1 MERHRGRSPH
11 QLPGPSTT
19 ARLVRPS
26 LLPNLLGRTRPV
38 LDDGESGLVSAEPED
53 RNPGIAQD
61 DSPYPRSAPSDSTA
75 AHVREATVSVDAAA
89 DLAPLSRIWES
100 IGYDEINWTYT
111 ATGRRLL
118 ETFRTISGTAFHVR
132 PHYVFCSGTGFGLP
146 HWGNGNVY
154 HEDEAGSP
162 FYDFTI
168 VDQAYDAIVGA
179 GHHVLVELA
188 FTPRDLLPDEAADFP
203 LEPSPTVYSRY
214 EAGAWAFPP
223 RDYERWAG
231 LVRAHVQHCLDR
243 YGREEV
249 GSWLWELWNEPDISY
264 WRGTTDQF
272 CDLYTVTARAVRTVL
287 PSARVGGPAVTGGGV
302 TFLRDFLAHTSRFG
316 DPIDFVSFH
325 TKGSAF
331 TPWRVYGP
339 TGAPAPERQSPSAP
353 KMLFEIRRLLRV
365 IAEFPDYRS
374 LPAIV
379 DECDAGVPAHYSIY
393 DNSNFAF
400 QNSEYY
406 PVFQVKLFKKI
417 LDLNEL
423 ETVKVSQ
430 ATSWSFYF
438 EGERIFEGT
447 RSFLTAGEI
456 QKPLLNAYRMLAR
469 LGTRRLRVQSSA
481 AFEVDQI
488 DQTLGS
494 SMPEEVDALAS
505 LAEDG
510 TVAVIVWRHA
520 DDQYQKDELETAV
533 QVTVHGLSSERYRLE
548 HLRIDGD
555 HSNSHTAWVNA
566 GSPQLPSADQ
576 LAAIIDRQSLESL
589 DHPVVVDCAKSVLT
603 CDIRL
608 PLPAAS
614 LLILEPR

>member
-1 MERHRGRSPH
+1 M
-11 QLPGPSTT
+11 T
-19 ARLVRPS
+19 
-26 LLPNLLGRTRPV
+26 
-38 LDDGESGLVSAEPED
+38 
-53 RNPGIAQD
+53 
-61 DSPYPRSAPSDSTA
+61 
-75 AHVREATVSVDAAA
+75 VDAST
-89 DLAPLSRIWES
+89 DLGPLKRIWQS

-118 ETFRTISGTAFHVR
+118 KTFHAISGTPFHVR
-132 PHYVFCSGTGFGLP
+132 PHYVFSSGTGFGLP

-154 HEDEAGSP
+154 HEDDTGKP

-168 VDQAYDAIVGA
+168 VDQVYDAIVEA

-188 FTPRDLLPDEAADFP
+188 FTPRDLLPEEAADFP
-203 LEPSPTVYSRY
+203 FEPSPTVYSRY

-223 RDYERWAG
+223 KDYERWAG
-231 LVRAHVQHCLDR
+231 LVRAHVQHSLDR
-243 YGREEV
+243 YGRAEV
-249 GSWLWELWNEPDISY
+249 DSWLWELWNEPDISY
-264 WRGTTDQF
+264 WRGTIEQF
-272 CDLYTVTARAVRTVL
+272 CELYTVTAQAVRAVL

-302 TFLRDFLAHTSRFG
+302 TFLRNFLQHTSHSG

-339 TGAPAPERQSPSAP
+339 TGAPAPERQNPSAA

-365 IAEFPDYRS
+365 IAEFPEYHS

-400 QNSEYY
+400 QNTEYY

-423 ETVKVSQ
+423 EVVKVSQ

-438 EGERIFEGT
+438 EGERFFEGT
-447 RSFLTAGEI
+447 RSFITAGEV

-469 LGTRRLRVQSSA
+469 LGTRRLRVHSSA
-481 AFEVDQI
+481 AFDVDRI
-488 DQTLGS
+488 DQTPGT
-494 SMPEEVDALAS
+494 SMPEEVDAFAS

-510 TVAVIVWRHA
+510 TVAVVVWRHT
-520 DDQYQKDELETAV
+520 DDQYQKDEIDTAV
-533 QVTVHGLSSERYRLE
+533 RVKVHGLGSGSYRLE
-548 HLRIDGD
+548 HFRIDRE
-555 HSNSHTAWVNA
+555 HSNSHTAWMNA
-566 GSPQLPSADQ
+566 GSPQLPSPDQ
-576 LAAIIDRQSLESL
+576 LTTIVDRQSLESL
-589 DHPVVVDCAKSVLT
+589 ADPVIVEAAREMLT
-603 CDIRL
+603 YDIWL